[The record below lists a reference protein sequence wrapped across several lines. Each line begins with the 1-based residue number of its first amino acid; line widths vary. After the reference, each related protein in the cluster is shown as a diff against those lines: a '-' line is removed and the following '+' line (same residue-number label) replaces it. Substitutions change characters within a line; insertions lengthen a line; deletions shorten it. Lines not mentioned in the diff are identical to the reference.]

1 MVMLP
6 ESEMEKH
13 DIWFNAKMIVNKYF
27 ISEVKM
33 WVSFTEKEI
42 RPTLNEVMH
51 DKVYGVDPHD
61 SISNVGSKCSSKA
74 RTCSS
79 VSSARVIAEADEA
92 ALLASMAALK
102 EGIKT
107 SE

>member
-33 WVSFTEKEI
+33 WVSCTEKEI

-51 DKVYGVDPHD
+51 DKVYGVDSHD
-61 SISNVGSKCSSKA
+61 NIQMLVVNVQVKQEHA
-74 RTCSS
+74 
-79 VSSARVIAEADEA
+79 VVF
-92 ALLASMAALK
+92 LLPEL
-102 EGIKT
+102 
-107 SE
+107 